1 MLRNA
6 RRAGRSRSGEAG
18 GEEIKELRKE
28 RNKAARQLREKQKAQ
43 GLKMPLKS
51 AIPNRKSEYRNVE
64 EEQEARQEATTEQVK
79 VFQSYPCC

>member
-1 MLRNA
+1 MRP
-6 RRAGRSRSGEAG
+6 GR
-18 GEEIKELRKE
+18 EEIKELRKE

-64 EEQEARQEATTEQVK
+64 GESRYSGTRRLPLNK
-79 VFQSYPCC
+79 